1 MAELDPPSAASAA
14 GSAGVPPA
22 PTAGASSA
30 PPAAGSARPRR
41 RAAWLLGVLAAAG
54 LAALAWVMFL
64 HGLGAFGLVGPDEP
78 RYAAIGAEM
87 LAAKNFIT
95 PKLLGR
101 PWLEKPALEYW
112 LIAGGDAVR
121 GIGAAGSRLGNALL
135 GLLLVLALAVAAA
148 KLHGWRAAGWTAA
161 LAATSVFLFVF
172 ARAATTDLPL
182 AAMMTFSLLCL
193 YAWLRPQIAGG
204 APAGR
209 EWLWAAAAFLG
220 LAVLAKGPVAIVL
233 EGLVLVL
240 MALRY
245 RRWDWPR
252 AVLRPGAIGI
262 FAVVTLPWYIAVAVR
277 TPAFLKIFFWQNNL
291 ERFATNRYQH
301 PQPAWF
307 YLPVVFLAVF
317 PWSGW
322 SLLPLRNLLRPAR
335 RAAPRDGLLWFLW
348 LWVAVPVGF
357 FSLSHSKLPGYILPA
372 IPAVILL
379 IALAASREGIPRWPG
394 LLSAILTGAVPVG
407 VLLFPWLFTPAAW
420 RPPAR
425 YFLRNPS
432 LWAAGLGTVI
442 VLGILVWRRQ
452 FAVYLAV
459 TCAILAAAVWALTGP
474 LAPQVNAIAS
484 ARPLATAVWA
494 ECGPAA
500 EAPLPLR
507 APRAA
512 TAPFAAGACAGEN
525 LYQFHLARAMTYG
538 LGFYLHRQPLPLA
551 GQAAWPLRGLAAVN
565 RRDVPA
571 FVNAAAR
578 HGRAARIAMPAPAG
592 ANWALLWLAAGP
604 STAAPGL
611 TPMVRRQQ
619 KAHSRLLPDQAGG
632 KKAFGL
638 ELPRQDLDVAFGRG
652 ERGRLRPQA
661 ALLRQA
667 REHRSQGHQGHVGAP
682 PLHFGQDRFAFLG
695 LQGTNRIEHL
705 AAGRQGGDGLF

>member
-1 MAELDPPSAASAA
+1 MNPQPAASAT
-14 GSAGVPPA
+14 GSAGLPA
-22 PTAGASSA
+22 SPAAGTGPA
-30 PPAAGSARPRR
+30 PPANGGARAGR
-41 RAAWLLGVLAAAG
+41 RATWLLGVLAAAG

-135 GLLLVLALAVAAA
+135 GLLLALALTAAAA
-148 KLHGWRAAGWTAA
+148 KLRGWRAAGWTAA
-161 LAATSVFLFVF
+161 LAVTSVFQFVF

-193 YAWLRPQIAGG
+193 YAWLRPQSAGG
-204 APAGR
+204 ETGGR
-209 EWLWAAAAFLG
+209 GWLWAAAAFLG

-233 EGLVLVL
+233 EAVILIL
-240 MALRY
+240 MALRF

-252 AVLRPGAIGI
+252 RVLSPGAIGI
-262 FAVVTLPWYIAVAVR
+262 FAAVTLPWYIAVSVR
-277 TPAFLKIFFWQNNL
+277 TPAFLKVFFWQNNL

-307 YLPVVFLAVF
+307 YLPVLFLAVF

-322 SLLPLRNLLRPAR
+322 SLLPLRNLFQPAR
-335 RAAPRDGLLWFLW
+335 RAGASAPRDGLLWFLW
-348 LWVAVPVGF
+348 LWVVVTVGF

-379 IALAASREGIPRWPG
+379 IAFAACRKGIPRWPG
-394 LLSAILTGAVPVG
+394 LLSALLTGAVPVG

-442 VLGILVWRRQ
+442 VLGILIWRRR
-452 FAVYLAV
+452 FAVYVAV
-459 TCAILAAAVWALTGP
+459 TCAIVAAAVWALTGP

-500 EAPLPLR
+500 AVPLPLR
-507 APRAA
+507 DPRAA
-512 TAPFAAGACAGEN
+512 TAPFAAGVCAGQN

-551 GQAAWPLRGLAAVN
+551 GQTAWPLRGLAAVN
-565 RRDVPA
+565 RRDVAA

-578 HGRAARIAMPAPAG
+578 HGRAARIAMPAPVG
-592 ANWALLWLAAGP
+592 ANWELLSF
-604 STAAPGL
+604 ST
-611 TPMVRRQQ
+611 
-619 KAHSRLLPDQAGG
+619 S
-632 KKAFGL
+632 
-638 ELPRQDLDVAFGRG
+638 
-652 ERGRLRPQA
+652 PQA
-661 ALLRQA
+661 K
-667 REHRSQGHQGHVGAP
+667 SQKPG
-682 PLHFGQDRFAFLG
+682 
-695 LQGTNRIEHL
+695 
-705 AAGRQGGDGLF
+705 